1 MPAPQPS
8 AESLL
13 PLVAAA
19 KGSSASSLQPLMATL
34 QQLIGDAVSANA
46 SDENARLSEECRRL
60 GLENARLSSE
70 AARVQA
76 DNLQLREELLQL
88 RNELQHSRSLHRRSS
103 SSLTAGDAAG
113 ATPPPRV
120 AVRLRSSAGEEVAA
134 SILPTA

>member
-1 MPAPQPS
+1 
-8 AESLL
+8 
-13 PLVAAA
+13 
-19 KGSSASSLQPLMATL
+19 MATL

-46 SDENARLSEECRRL
+46 SDENARLSA
-60 GLENARLSSE
+60 ENARLGAE
-70 AARVQA
+70 NARLGGECARVQA
-76 DNLQLREELLQL
+76 DNLQLRDELLQL
-88 RNELQHSRSLHRRSS
+88 KNELQHSRSLQRRSS

>member
-1 MPAPQPS
+1 
-8 AESLL
+8 
-13 PLVAAA
+13 
-19 KGSSASSLQPLMATL
+19 MATL
-34 QQLIGDAVSANA
+34 QQLVGDAVSANA
-46 SDENARLSEECRRL
+46 SDENARLSAENARL
-60 GLENARLSSE
+60 GLENARLSNE

-88 RNELQHSRSLHRRSS
+88 RNELQRSRLQSRST
-103 SSLTAGDAAG
+103 SSLNAVGDAAG

>member
-19 KGSSASSLQPLMATL
+19 KGASASSLQPLMSTL

-46 SDENARLSEECRRL
+46 SDENTRLSA
-60 GLENARLSSE
+60 ENARLGAE
-70 AARVQA
+70 NARLGGECARVQA

-88 RNELQHSRSLHRRSS
+88 RNELQRSRLQSRST
-103 SSLTAGDAAG
+103 SSLNAAGDAAG

-134 SILPTA
+134 SILPAA

>member
-1 MPAPQPS
+1 
-8 AESLL
+8 
-13 PLVAAA
+13 
-19 KGSSASSLQPLMATL
+19 MATL

-113 ATPPPRV
+113 ATPRV

>member
-1 MPAPQPS
+1 
-8 AESLL
+8 
-13 PLVAAA
+13 
-19 KGSSASSLQPLMATL
+19 MATL

-46 SDENARLSEECRRL
+46 SDENARLSAECTRL

-76 DNLQLREELLQL
+76 DNLQLRDELLQL
-88 RNELQHSRSLHRRSS
+88 KNELQRSRLQSRST